1 MADWTARDIPDLAGR
16 TALVTG
22 ANSGIGYAA
31 CVELA
36 RHGAHVI
43 MTSRDASRGE
53 EALGRLKAAAPNA
66 DVELRILDLSDL
78 HDVERLAAAL
88 LSEGKPI
95 DILVNNAGLMMPPRN
110 VTKQGFEMQIG
121 VNHLAHFALT
131 LRLLPLMRGRPDAR
145 IVTISSGLHKSGK
158 VDFDDLHSERAYS
171 PQGAYAQS
179 KLANVYFG
187 LELDRRLRAMGSP
200 IKSVLAHP
208 GLADTNLGSS
218 VAPGFY
224 KSIMNVVIALLAQGP
239 DGGAL
244 PTLYAAT
251 APGVEGGQFIGP
263 KGRTE
268 MRGSPVIVQPSD
280 LGKDAEIAK
289 RLWEKSSEL
298 TGVKMPVAA

>member
-16 TALVTG
+16 AALVTG
-22 ANSGIGYAA
+22 ATSGIGYAT

-36 RHGAHVI
+36 RHGARVI
-43 MTSRDASRGE
+43 MTARDVRKGE
-53 EALGRLKAAAPNA
+53 EAVHRLKAAVPNA
-66 DVELRILDLSDL
+66 DVELRLLDLSDL
-78 HDVERLAAAL
+78 HGVEKFATNLV
-88 LSEGKPI
+88 SEGKPL
-95 DILVNNAGLMMPPRN
+95 DILVNNAGLMMPPRGT
-110 VTKQGFEMQIG
+110 TKQGFEMQIG

-131 LRLLPLMRGRPDAR
+131 LRLLPLMKNRPDPR
-145 IVTISSGLHKSGK
+145 VVTVSSGLHKSGK
-158 VDFDDLHSERAYS
+158 VDFDDLHSERGYS

-187 LELDRRLRAMGSP
+187 LELDRRLRAAGSP

-208 GLADTNLGSS
+208 GLARTNLGSS

-224 KSIMNVVIALLAQGP
+224 KSIMNVFIALFAQAPG
-239 DGGAL
+239 GGAL

-251 APGVEGGQFIGP
+251 APGVQGGQFIGP

-268 MRGSPVIVQPSD
+268 MRGSPVVVQPSD

-289 RLWEKSSEL
+289 RLWEKSTEL
-298 TGVKMPVAA
+298 TGVGFAAAV

>member
-1 MADWTARDIPDLAGR
+1 MVDWAARDIPDLAGR

-36 RHGAHVI
+36 RHGAHVT
-43 MTSRDASRGE
+43 MTSRDGRRGE
-53 EALGRLKAAAPNA
+53 EALGRLKTAVPNA
-66 DVELRILDLSDL
+66 DVELRLLDLSDL
-78 HDVERLAAAL
+78 HDVERFAAKL

-95 DILVNNAGLMMPPRN
+95 DILVNNAGLMMPPRG

-145 IVTISSGLHKSGK
+145 IVTVSSGMHRSGK
-158 VDFDDLHSERAYS
+158 VDFDDLHGERAYS
-171 PQGAYAQS
+171 PTVAYSQS

-208 GLADTNLGSS
+208 GLAKTNLMSS
-218 VAPGFY
+218 VSPSASKVF
-224 KSIMNVVIALLAQGP
+224 SNLVIFILAQGP
-239 DGGAL
+239 EGGAL

-251 APGVEGGQFIGP
+251 APGVQSGQFIGP

-268 MRGSPVIVQPSD
+268 MRGSAVVVQPSD

-289 RLWEKSSEL
+289 RFWEMSTEL
-298 TGVKMPVAA
+298 TGVRMPAAA

>member
-1 MADWTARDIPDLAGR
+1 MADWTARDIPSLAGR

-31 CVELA
+31 CVEFA
-36 RHGAHVI
+36 RHGARVI
-43 MTSRDASRGE
+43 MTARDARRGE
-53 EALGRLKAAAPNA
+53 HALHKLKAAVPNA
-66 DVELRILDLSDL
+66 DVELRLLDLSDL
-78 HDVERLAAAL
+78 HNVDQFAARLLA
-88 LSEGKPI
+88 EGKPI
-95 DILVNNAGLMMPPRN
+95 DILVNNAGLMMPPRG

-131 LRLLPLMRGRPDAR
+131 LKLLPLMRGRPDAR
-145 IVTISSGLHKSGK
+145 VVTISSGLHKSGK

-187 LELDRRLRAMGSP
+187 LELDRRLRAMGSS
-200 IKSVLAHP
+200 IKSILAHP
-208 GLADTNLGSS
+208 GLASTNLGSS
-218 VAPGFY
+218 VAPGFH
-224 KSIMNVVIALLAQGP
+224 KSIMNVVIAVFAQGP

-251 APGVEGGQFIGP
+251 MPGVEGGQFIGP

-268 MRGSPVIVQPSD
+268 MRGGAVVVQPSN
-280 LGKDAEIAK
+280 LGKDPEIAK
-289 RLWEKSSEL
+289 RLWEKSEEL
-298 TGVKMPVAA
+298 TGVRLAA